1 VSLRV
6 LVQFTAER
14 VGPPTAA
21 IPRSTVNFPRKAGQA
36 TLFSSLEYFV
46 RAVGINPKLDRE
58 VAFGFG
64 ESAHV
69 LHEAAVCGVAL
80 AAFRNLLH
88 GLSGLIEE
96 LQMPLGTLEIVGTGL
111 LTKIVIEVPVTDL

>member
-1 VSLRV
+1 MVGEMASLSRKVSEVPRETPIVFVSKSRLISCSSAGLLSRKVSLRV

-14 VGPPTAA
+14 AGPPTAA

-69 LHEAAVCGVAL
+69 LH
-80 AAFRNLLH
+80 
-88 GLSGLIEE
+88 
-96 LQMPLGTLEIVGTGL
+96 
-111 LTKIVIEVPVTDL
+111 